1 MINNSSCSN
10 LNTHKTTAMTISLVM
25 ILSLISILSHCSGYE
40 HVKEI
45 MKDKKMILSWSVDE
59 DILMFK
65 MSCLTTGYIGLVFSH
80 GHKRQEGFIAGMD
93 RKGAY
98 HKYLA
103 GNDTGM

>member
-10 LNTHKTTAMTISLVM
+10 CKTTVMTKSLVM
-25 ILSLISILSHCSGYE
+25 ILSLISMLSPCSGYQ

-45 MKDKKMILSWSVDE
+45 MKDKKMILSWSVDG
-59 DILMFK
+59 DILKFK
-65 MSCLTTGYIGLVFSH
+65 MSCLTSGYIGLVFSH